1 MPLGKTFLNVPP
13 SHPANHAARAAS
25 STHAPSTLQHGQP
38 SSSTPTHTSPS
49 AMPRKTTH
57 RPLAAKA
64 PRGLGISS
72 STASSS
78 QPQSPAPARSDTKK
92 STSTKQRAP
101 TAGKSLIEKP
111 RNLAE
116 NAVEKTPTA
125 AIGNTNTSTPTVTT
139 VASSTRKAADTRAS
153 KSVFVKAERA
163 AERAAE
169 KAAIAAERAAL
180 QQNVTQQI
188 TALEADIERIETDI
202 ARMEEDYIK
211 TTWAQG
217 NVLRGWDGFGRRVD
231 RTERTATGNGSGVA
245 TGAPKHRKSR
255 PNDRIFSLSSSTS
268 SFRKENPDV
277 QIARRSTV
285 QKKKKKR

>member
-1 MPLGKTFLNVPP
+1 
-13 SHPANHAARAAS
+13 
-25 STHAPSTLQHGQP
+25 
-38 SSSTPTHTSPS
+38 
-49 AMPRKTTH
+49 MPRKTTH

-78 QPQSPAPARSDTKK
+78 RPQSPAPARIETKK
-92 STSTKQRAP
+92 STSIKQRAPTATAKP
-101 TAGKSLIEKP
+101 TAGKSLIEK
-111 RNLAE
+111 RRDLVG
-116 NAVEKTPTA
+116 NAVEKAPRVA
-125 AIGNTNTSTPTVTT
+125 VGNTNASTTT

-153 KSVFVKAERA
+153 KSVFVKADRA

-180 QQNVTQQI
+180 QQKITQQI
-188 TALEADIERIETDI
+188 TTLEADIERIESDI
-202 ARMEEDYIK
+202 ANMEEDYIK

-217 NVLRGWDGFGRRVD
+217 NVLRGWDGFGRRID
-231 RTERTATGNGSGVA
+231 RPERTATGNGSGVA

-268 SFRKENPDV
+268 PFRKENPDV
-277 QIARRSTV
+277 QIVKRSTV